1 MDTVSVIIPNYN
13 RSGTLIRAVKSVLAQ
28 HLPVLEILVC
38 DDGSTDDSHE
48 QIKALSNPLVRWID
62 CGRNGRPA
70 IPRNTGIKHS
80 KGDWL
85 AFLDNDDEWLPEKI
99 EEQLRVATEKKSFAI
114 CTNAMRI
121 RTDGMK
127 DLFFQTKDAVLSF
140 DSMISTNGVICSSMI
155 IHRSLLEKTIGFPEA
170 RQLRAL
176 EDYALWLRIS
186 CLHSIQLLARPLV
199 NYYDDTE
206 NSIRKDDLSH
216 WKQRELVFAD
226 LFKWMKSIGI
236 NKDLQIKAKQELHQ
250 ARISRLK
257 TTVKKI
263 FR

>member
-28 HLPVLEILVC
+28 HVLVLEILVC

-48 QIKALSNPLVRWID
+48 QIKALSNPLIKWID

-70 IPRNTGIKHS
+70 IPRNSGIKHS

-99 EEQLRVATEKKSFAI
+99 EEQLRVAKENKSFAI
-114 CTNAMRI
+114 CTNAMKI
-121 RTDGMK
+121 QTDGKK
-127 DLFFQTKDAVLSF
+127 DLFFQTKDTALNF
-140 DSMISTNGVICSSMI
+140 DSMISANGVICSSMI
-155 IHRSLLEKTIGFPEA
+155 IHRSLLDKTIGFPEA

-186 CLHSIQLLARPLV
+186 CLHSIQFVARPLV
-199 NYYDDTE
+199 NYYDDAE
-206 NSIRKDDLSH
+206 NSIRKEDLSH
-216 WKQRELVFAD
+216 WKQRELVLTD
-226 LFKWMKSIGI
+226 LIKWMKNTGI
-236 NKDLQIKAKQELHQ
+236 NKDFQIKAKRELQH

-257 TTVKKI
+257 STVKKL